1 MLYVSVS
8 SSSQQE
14 VFEGGFL
21 QQPPSRVR
29 GRPSHI
35 QLEGFEPGESDDGV
49 LNRYSR
55 ITTKDYLHS
64 FDRSPNFYGQYF
76 VEKYVASG

>member
-1 MLYVSVS
+1 MLHFSVS

-21 QQPPSRVR
+21 QQPPSQVR

-55 ITTKDYLHS
+55 ATPVGSLY
-64 FDRSPNFYGQYF
+64 SPFYGQVF
-76 VEKYVASG
+76 IEIR

>member
-1 MLYVSVS
+1 M
-8 SSSQQE
+8 
-14 VFEGGFL
+14 FEGGFL

-49 LNRYSR
+49 LNRYIR
-55 ITTKDYLHS
+55 ATPVGGLHS
-64 FDRSPNFYGQYF
+64 FERLPSFYAKIVSKNMWPRGGGSTLINLF
-76 VEKYVASG
+76 A